1 MSSSF
6 YGKNLTIMTFNVDI
20 CFLYATIINTVLL
33 CYKFFNYNIS
43 KLNIFQKN
51 PLKKHKK
58 ENTNTR
64 VNGFLMNNNKKVIDQ
79 KGLLKKSCIFHEQ

>member
-1 MSSSF
+1 MLLSSSF

-43 KLNIFQKN
+43 RLNIFQKI
-51 PLKKHKK
+51 PLKK
-58 ENTNTR
+58 T
-64 VNGFLMNNNKKVIDQ
+64 Q
-79 KGLLKKSCIFHEQ
+79 KGEYKHQSEWVSNKQQKSD